1 MESISTA
8 LCAYG
13 MSGSVFHGPLLS
25 SHPGFFISKVWE
37 RKNKRVQQYLPEVP
51 SVNTYEDILQDDSI
65 ELVIVNTPEHTHFD
79 FARRALEAG
88 KHVVV
93 EKAFTVNDAEAQQLI
108 QLAGER
114 DLVLSVFQNRRWDS
128 DFLTVRKILDQ
139 QLLGRLVSYEVHY
152 DRYRNFIQAGT
163 WKERPG
169 PGKGVLYNLGSHLI
183 DQALVLFGLPEDIYA
198 RLGIQRTGGQIE
210 DEFELL
216 MGYHGLSVTLKVS
229 YLVREPGPK
238 YALHGTE
245 GSFLKY
251 GMDIQEEALK
261 KGDIPEGEKWGKEPE
276 ACWGTLNTSI
286 DGLHFHGK
294 IESLAGNYRAYYD
307 NIYHVIRE
315 NGSLIVTPDQAAR
328 VIQVIE
334 AAYESHSQKRAI
346 SLSS

>member
-1 MESISTA
+1 MDTISTA

-37 RKNKRVQQYLPEVP
+37 RKNKRVRQYLPEVP
-51 SVNTYEDILQDDSI
+51 SVNTYEDILQDESI

-79 FARRALEAG
+79 LAIKALKAG

-93 EKAFTVNDAEAQQLI
+93 EKAFTVSYEEAQHLVK
-108 QLAGER
+108 LAKDSG
-114 DLVLSVFQNRRWDS
+114 LMLSVFQNRRWDS
-128 DFLTVRKILDQ
+128 DFLTVRKVLDQ
-139 QLLGRLVSYEVHY
+139 QLLGRLVSYEAHY

-163 WKERPG
+163 WKESPG

-183 DQALVLFGLPEDIYA
+183 DQVLVLFGLPEDIYA
-198 RLGIQRTGGQIE
+198 RLGIQRSGGQIE

-216 MGYHGLSVTLKVS
+216 MGYHDLSVSLKVS

-238 YALHGTE
+238 YTLHGTE

-251 GMDIQEEALK
+251 GMDIQEDALK
-261 KGDIPEGEKWGKEPE
+261 KGEIPGGEKWGKEPE
-276 ACWGTLNTSI
+276 VYWGTLNTNI
-286 DGLHFHGK
+286 TGLHFDGK
-294 IESLAGNYRAYYD
+294 IESLAGNYKAYYD
-307 NIYHVIRE
+307 NIYSVIRE
-315 NGSLIVTPDQAAR
+315 NDSLIVTPEQAAA

-346 SLSS
+346 SISS